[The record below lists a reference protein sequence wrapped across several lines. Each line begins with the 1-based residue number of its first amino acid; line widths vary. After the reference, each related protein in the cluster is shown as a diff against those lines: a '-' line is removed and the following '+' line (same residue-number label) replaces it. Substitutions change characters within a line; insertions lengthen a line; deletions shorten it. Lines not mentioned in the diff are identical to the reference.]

1 MVSTDEA
8 LQHAYL
14 FETTSEGIL
23 TRDTVPGSCVLYV
36 RDTSK
41 NIIVWTRSDPNDT
54 EEAIVMD
61 APPSVEESPGGD
73 DGIFPESFEGA
84 PAPLSGGLETDQIT
98 KEEIAPGI
106 VKPELPAILDST
118 ASDMLPEE
126 EPILGREEQRA
137 SPISRKREVEEVI
150 YDYDD
155 DDEEQDL
162 GAGVG
167 EIKEEI
173 VPQQYDATPHQPTAT
188 LLALPP
194 APHRGGQYRAC
205 PHCGARHIVGQMLC
219 LSCGVAII
227 KPSSQKQRKRVRTAR
242 WFAAEAASQAAGKP
256 KNELSI
262 QEILNEMRRDYS
274 TSRGSQSLDGEA
286 LDKAK
291 QQLKQAQKRGFST
304 IIERFD
310 NDVDFT
316 LHSVAGGFDREFLLI
331 EDVLTHSA
339 LPNLGR
345 SQEQR
350 TLGVGAYG
358 GGHQSEMARNEAIA
372 RVLYMHDVNL
382 AALRAGLIDAVT
394 DLPFCIMW
402 LGGTYSIRKF
412 VDVFLQHK
420 IAQQLVTFTGVP
432 IHLDCTAGYTAE
444 QWHQWIIDRL
454 RDQTAVARRAYD
466 EKLQAAERSR
476 KAQLEADARRE
487 QSQQWQ
493 SRGPHPYGRSSYGG
507 SSGRWR

>member
-1 MVSTDEA
+1 
-8 LQHAYL
+8 
-14 FETTSEGIL
+14 
-23 TRDTVPGSCVLYV
+23 
-36 RDTSK
+36 
-41 NIIVWTRSDPNDT
+41 
-54 EEAIVMD
+54 
-61 APPSVEESPGGD
+61 
-73 DGIFPESFEGA
+73 
-84 PAPLSGGLETDQIT
+84 
-98 KEEIAPGI
+98 
-106 VKPELPAILDST
+106 
-118 ASDMLPEE
+118 MLPEE
-126 EPILGREEQRA
+126 EPTPDQEEPRA
-137 SPISRKREVEEVI
+137 SPISRKREAEEVV

-155 DDEEQDL
+155 DEEEPDL
-162 GAGVG
+162 GGG
-167 EIKEEI
+167 IGDIKEEI

-188 LLALPP
+188 VLALPP

-227 KPSSQKQRKRVRTAR
+227 KPSSQKQRKKVKTAR
-242 WFAAEAASQAAGKP
+242 WFAAEEASQAAGKP
-256 KNELSI
+256 RSELSV
-262 QEILNEMRRDYS
+262 QEVLNEMRHDYS

-286 LDKAK
+286 LEKAK
-291 QQLKQAQKRGFST
+291 QQLKQAQKKGFSS

-310 NDVDFT
+310 SDVDFT
-316 LHSVAGGFDREFLLI
+316 LHSVAGGFDREFLAI
-331 EDVLTHSA
+331 EDVLTQSA

-358 GGHQSEMARNEAIA
+358 GGQQAEMARNEL
-372 RVLYMHDVNL
+372 LYTHDVNP

-402 LGGTYSIRKF
+402 LGDTYSVRKF

-420 IAQQLVTFTGVP
+420 IAQQIVMFSGGP
-432 IHLDCTAGYTAE
+432 IYLDHTAGYTAE
-444 QWHQWIIDRL
+444 QWYERIVACL
-454 RDQTAVARRAYD
+454 SDQTAVARRAYD

-476 KAQLEADARRE
+476 RAQLEADARRQ

-493 SRGPHPYGRSSYGG
+493 SRGSRPYGRSSYGS

>member
-1 MVSTDEA
+1 
-8 LQHAYL
+8 
-14 FETTSEGIL
+14 
-23 TRDTVPGSCVLYV
+23 
-36 RDTSK
+36 
-41 NIIVWTRSDPNDT
+41 
-54 EEAIVMD
+54 
-61 APPSVEESPGGD
+61 
-73 DGIFPESFEGA
+73 
-84 PAPLSGGLETDQIT
+84 
-98 KEEIAPGI
+98 
-106 VKPELPAILDST
+106 
-118 ASDMLPEE
+118 MLPEE

-205 PHCGARHIVGQMLC
+205 PHCGTRHIVGQMLC

-372 RVLYMHDVNL
+372 RVLYMHDVNP

-402 LGGTYSIRKF
+402 
-412 VDVFLQHK
+412 
-420 IAQQLVTFTGVP
+420 
-432 IHLDCTAGYTAE
+432 HL
-444 QWHQWIIDRL
+444 
-454 RDQTAVARRAYD
+454 
-466 EKLQAAERSR
+466 
-476 KAQLEADARRE
+476 
-487 QSQQWQ
+487 
-493 SRGPHPYGRSSYGG
+493 
-507 SSGRWR
+507 